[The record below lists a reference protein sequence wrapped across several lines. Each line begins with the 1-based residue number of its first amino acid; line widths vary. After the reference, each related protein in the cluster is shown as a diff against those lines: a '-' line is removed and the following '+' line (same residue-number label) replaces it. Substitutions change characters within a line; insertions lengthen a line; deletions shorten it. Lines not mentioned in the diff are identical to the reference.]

1 MERIIVR
8 RGRFLTYELLR
19 RTFGGDPNVEI
30 VWDRRRAVDP
40 VPERGGQLID
50 RRGRLP
56 EQWQQLDYIF
66 TRGGR
71 RALEPG
77 APLESDGLLD
87 RRDKIP
93 SE

>member
-30 VWDRRRAVDP
+30 IWDRRRATDP
-40 VPERGGQLID
+40 LPENGGQVAD

-56 EQWQQLDYIF
+56 DQWHQLDYVF
-66 TRGGR
+66 TRGAHDTFQPR
-71 RALEPG
+71 TVKEP
-77 APLESDGLLD
+77 PD
-87 RRDKIP
+87 RRDKIR

>member
-30 VWDRRRAVDP
+30 IWDRRRAVDP
-40 VPERGGQLID
+40 VPEAGGELAD

-56 EQWQQLDYIF
+56 DQWYRLDYLF
-66 TRGGR
+66 TTGAGGVFH
-71 RALEPG
+71 PG
-77 APLESDGLLD
+77 TSEDPRD
-87 RRDKIP
+87 RRDKTP